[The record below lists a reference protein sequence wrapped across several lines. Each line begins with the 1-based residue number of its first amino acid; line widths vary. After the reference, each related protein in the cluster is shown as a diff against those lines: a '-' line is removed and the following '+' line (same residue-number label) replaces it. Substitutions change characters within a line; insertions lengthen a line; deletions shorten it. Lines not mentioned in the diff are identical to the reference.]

1 MSFARPFPAGTAAP
15 ASGASTFGNVPM
27 MVLLAFV
34 TYMWLQT
41 AWAANVSYHIEGAIL
56 FTKYAILYAILF
68 KLLTNVPMLEGFA
81 WSHIIG
87 CLAWGWEAYGRE
99 VRGRFE
105 IVLGPGID
113 DSNVIGFHMITGL
126 AFAGFMFIS
135 LGGWKRWVALLPI
148 PFMLNLLILTAS
160 RGAVLGLVV
169 AGATAAWLGPRAH
182 RTKLLGCGVL
192 AIPLFFMLAQS
203 ELFWERTG
211 TISVGEKAERDMSSL
226 ARIAAAEGEW
236 RMFLDNPLSARYIAA
251 EFLTG
256 GRRSAHNTTMAVLAD
271 HGVPGILLY
280 VVLHGWV
287 FFTLWKL
294 KRLDKQGLPAIL
306 GSYRAA
312 IGAGLVA
319 TLVCGL
325 FVNLLKAEVAVWL
338 IGMLVVVEALSRQAI
353 AEAASVAAAPAP
365 APPAIAAAPSGLT
378 RFPRPAPRVQ
388 PEAAVPN
395 AGVPPARR
403 AFHPRIVRR

>member
-1 MSFARPFPAGTAAP
+1 MKVEATAAP
-15 ASGASTFGNVPM
+15 TPGVSTFGNVPM

-34 TYMWLQT
+34 AYMWLQT
-41 AWAANVSYHIEGAIL
+41 AWAANVAYHTEGAIL
-56 FTKYAILYAILF
+56 FTKYAMLYAILF
-68 KLLTNVPMLEGFA
+68 KLLTNVRMLEGFA
-81 WSHIIG
+81 WAHIIG
-87 CLAWGWEAYGRE
+87 CLAWGWEAYGRD

-135 LGGWKRWVALLPI
+135 LGGWKRWAALVPI

-160 RGAVLGLVV
+160 RGAVLGLLV
-169 AGATAAWLGPRAH
+169 AGAAAAWLGPRAH
-182 RTKLLGCGVL
+182 RGKLAGCGIL

-211 TISVGEKAERDMSSL
+211 TISVSEKQERDLSSL

-236 RMFLDNPLSARYIAA
+236 RMFLDNPLGFGHRGNEAVSARYIPA

-271 HGVPGILLY
+271 QGVPGIALY
-280 VVLHGWV
+280 VVLHAWV
-287 FFTLWKL
+287 LFTLWKL
-294 KRLDKQGLPAIL
+294 KRLDRQGLPPIL

-338 IGMLVVVEALSRQAI
+338 IGMLVIVEALSRQAI
-353 AEAASVAAAPAP
+353 AEQATAQMTPPQTAPAP
-365 APPAIAAAPSGLT
+365 SGVA
-378 RFPRPAPRVQ
+378 RFPRPAPRTGPLSARGAFQ
-388 PEAAVPN
+388 P
-395 AGVPPARR
+395 RR
-403 AFHPRIVRR
+403 GVRR